1 MSERIL
7 KSEQAREGEEYKVSV
22 RQPVARPAK
31 GAQPLDKMDLGSP
44 TAGVKE
50 AAGERSKK
58 LDYQLPSDRARSE
71 AERIVDEAEQMA
83 QEIAAEARAEAIT
96 LKEQAEGEVSSL
108 RELASSE
115 LAAKREN
122 LEAETRS
129 QLEAEYR
136 ERYQQAVVSLE
147 QAAIELRE
155 KQAEYLAAIEQPALK
170 LVVAIAQQLMG
181 TELSRSPETIAAMVA
196 RACEL
201 LKPEQVAAVT
211 VCPAAHSAL
220 TEDAVLQGALRE
232 VGVSP
237 ERVELVADEALAPG
251 KFSVCVNGMSID
263 YDIQQAVAEVIEQL
277 ESRAKAQQASME

>member
-7 KSEQAREGEEYKVSV
+7 KSDQAREGAEYKVSV
-22 RQPVARPAK
+22 RPPAARPAK
-31 GAQPLDKMDLGSP
+31 EAQPLDKMDLGSP
-44 TAGVKE
+44 
-50 AAGERSKK
+50 AAGAKKASKERSIEPE
-58 LDYQLPSDRARSE
+58 YQLPSDRARSE

-115 LAAKREN
+115 LAVKREK

-136 ERYQQAVVSLE
+136 ERYQHAVVSLE
-147 QAAIELRE
+147 QAAKELRE
-155 KQAEYLAAIEQPALK
+155 KQAQYLADIEQPALK

-181 TELSRSPETIAAMVA
+181 IELSNNPETIAVMVA

-201 LKPEQVAAVT
+201 LKPEQVATVT
-211 VCPAAHSAL
+211 VCPAAHTAL
-220 TEDAVLQGALRE
+220 TEDALLQGALRE
-232 VGVSP
+232 SGVSP
-237 ERVELVADEALAPG
+237 ERVELVASEALAPG
-251 KFSVCVNGMSID
+251 KFVVRVNGMSID

-277 ESRAKAQQASME
+277 ESRAQAQQASME